1 MAGMSEPELKVR
13 RTVLLIHPDLDGVDE
28 LTADIL
34 AYLSEHEIQARRA
47 WTDPESFDQQFGDSD
62 LDLIIALGGDGT
74 MLRAGAHGSQ
84 TRTPV
89 LGINLGRV
97 GFLTEVKRDDWRG
110 ALDQVLAGDCWLEA
124 RMRLSIALERQGKRI
139 GQWEALNEGVVSRGR
154 TARPIRM
161 RAEVDGRFLATYV
174 ADALI
179 CATPTGSTAYALAA
193 GGPILP
199 PRMRNLLLM
208 PVAPH
213 LSVDRGIVLPEG
225 SAVEVRLLSGDD
237 TDLACDGQVAL
248 ALQTGDRIIVEASER
263 DALFVRLKD
272 QGYFFRN
279 LMAYLGTEYEPEPEE

>member
-1 MAGMSEPELKVR
+1 MDKPAPIIR
-13 RTVLLIHPDLDGVDE
+13 RAALLVHPNLDGVE
-28 LTADIL
+28 QLSADIL
-34 AYLSEHEIQARRA
+34 SYLHSHEIEANQGWA
-47 WTDPESFDQQFGDSD
+47 DPEAADDEFGGSD

-74 MLRAGAHGSQ
+74 MLRAGAHGS
-84 TRTPV
+84 RSGTPV

-97 GFLTEVKRDDWRG
+97 GFLTEVKRDDWRQ
-110 ALDQVLAGDCWLEA
+110 ALDQVLAGDYWLEA
-124 RMRLSIALERQGKRI
+124 RMRLSIGLERAGQHV

-154 TARPIRM
+154 TARPIRL

-179 CATPTGSTAYALAA
+179 CSTPTGSTAYALAA

-225 SAVEVRLLSGDD
+225 SSVEVHLLEGDD
-237 TDLACDGQVAL
+237 TDLTCDGQVAL
-248 ALQTGDRIIVEASER
+248 ALRAGDRITVETNDR
-263 DALFVRLKD
+263 DALFCRLKD

-279 LMAYLGTEYEPEPEE
+279 LMAYLGTEFGPEEEA